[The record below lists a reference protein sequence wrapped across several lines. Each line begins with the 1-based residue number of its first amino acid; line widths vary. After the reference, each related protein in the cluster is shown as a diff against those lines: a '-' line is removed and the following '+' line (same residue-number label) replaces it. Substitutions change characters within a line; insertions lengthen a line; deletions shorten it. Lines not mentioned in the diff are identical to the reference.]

1 MASIQSSVTKIQVQK
16 SDEAAV
22 VVEKIIDAASDEVL
36 LVVPRFSR
44 LAESQANFHLIA
56 REAGLL
62 KRHIVIESV
71 DDTVL
76 AMAGAEGLEAINSI
90 LFRPAKR
97 VSDIVAGGEKR
108 GAWRPSA
115 RRKIKESIARDD
127 KASFPKEA
135 VLPRKDKNAGRWR
148 KPRASWWFAGI
159 AAALLLTAGGFLVL
173 RALPRLAIS
182 LVSKKA
188 AWEYHGTFVVE
199 KKAGTAQVFSAER
212 TLTLTFPSSG
222 VKEVSRYAR
231 GVLVVYNAYSSEPQ
245 PLVAQT
251 RFQTAD
257 GKIFRLAKSVVVPAA
272 KITEG
277 KIQPS
282 SIETEVVA
290 DKPGAE
296 YNAGPTPYLSVP
308 GFRNTPKYQGFYGE
322 IRASFSGGFV
332 GTVAVPTEGDIRK
345 AKTEVKEKLEN
356 AMIAALQT
364 EIPKEFKLIDGA
376 RTFRLLQE
384 GVTEEADASGNFGVT
399 SRGSMHMVAFR
410 EATVNN
416 AMEAKMKKEFG
427 ENYLFSE
434 STVGY
439 REARADFTAGSLAVT
454 LYF

>member
-1 MASIQSSVTKIQVQK
+1 M
-16 SDEAAV
+16 
-22 VVEKIIDAASDEVL
+22 
-36 LVVPRFSR
+36 
-44 LAESQANFHLIA
+44 
-56 REAGLL
+56 
-62 KRHIVIESV
+62 
-71 DDTVL
+71 
-76 AMAGAEGLEAINSI
+76 
-90 LFRPAKR
+90 
-97 VSDIVAGGEKR
+97 
-108 GAWRPSA
+108 
-115 RRKIKESIARDD
+115 
-127 KASFPKEA
+127 
-135 VLPRKDKNAGRWR
+135 
-148 KPRASWWFAGI
+148 
-159 AAALLLTAGGFLVL
+159 
-173 RALPRLAIS
+173 
-182 LVSKKA
+182 
-188 AWEYHGTFVVE
+188 
-199 KKAGTAQVFSAER
+199 FSAER

-439 REARADFTAGSLAVT
+439 REARADFTAGSLAFTIDFKGVAVQPVDAAAIKNAVAGMNEEDLRATLSAVPGLERAEVLFWPFWVKRVPRDARRVT
-454 LYF
+454 VDIQQ